1 MCNLDK
7 AFQKFEEC
15 MIKKGKSLSFI
26 KRCRKRLRDVVKV
39 KENMWIVK
47 GRPSLGD
54 WYSAYIV
61 VYIEEKK
68 RYMCSCQ
75 SPERAFSG
83 KRRKELCSHV
93 GAVILYNMVHRN
105 EHAY

>member
-1 MCNLDK
+1 MSSLTQV
-7 AFQKFEEC
+7 FQRFEDY
-15 MIKKGKSLSFI
+15 MIKRGKSLSFI
-26 KRCRKRLRDVVKV
+26 KRCKKRLKDVVKI

-61 VYIEEKK
+61 VYIDEKK
-68 RYMCSCQ
+68 KYRCSCQ

-83 KRRKELCSHV
+83 KRRKGLCSHI

-105 EHAY
+105 ERSS